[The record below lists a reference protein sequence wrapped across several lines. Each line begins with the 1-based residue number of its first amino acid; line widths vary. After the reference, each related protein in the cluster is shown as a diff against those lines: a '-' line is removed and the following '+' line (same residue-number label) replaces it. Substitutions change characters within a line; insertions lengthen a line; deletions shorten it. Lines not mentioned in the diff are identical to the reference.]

1 LGESSTIRI
10 LTFQSLT
17 SQRLALILLLS
28 LVSAVALADTTA
40 DTYKRK
46 CAACHGASGEGDT
59 MLGKNLKIRSLRS
72 PDVQKKSDEELF
84 NIISKGRYKM
94 PAFDHKLSKEQI
106 HDLVRHIRSL
116 K

>member
-1 LGESSTIRI
+1 MGESSAIRI
-10 LTFQSLT
+10 LTSQS
-17 SQRLALILLLS
+17 LALILLVS
-28 LVSAVALADTTA
+28 LVSAGALADSTA
-40 DTYKRK
+40 ETYKRK
-46 CAACHGASGEGDT
+46 CAACHGATGDGDT

-106 HDLVRHIRSL
+106 HDLVRHIRAL
-116 K
+116 KYV

>member
-1 LGESSTIRI
+1 M
-10 LTFQSLT
+10 
-17 SQRLALILLLS
+17 ALILLVS
-28 LVSAVALADTTA
+28 LVSAGALADSTA
-40 DTYKRK
+40 ETYKRK
-46 CAACHGASGEGDT
+46 CAACHGATGDGDT

-94 PAFDHKLSKEQI
+94 PAFDRNLSKEQV

>member
-1 LGESSTIRI
+1 LGESSAIRI
-10 LTFQSLT
+10 LTFQCLT

-28 LVSAVALADTTA
+28 LVSAGALADTTSE
-40 DTYKRK
+40 TYKRK
-46 CAACHGASGEGDT
+46 CAACHGASGDGDT

-72 PDVQKKSDEELF
+72 SDVQKKSDEELF

-94 PAFDHKLSKEQI
+94 PAFDHKLSKDQI

>member
-1 LGESSTIRI
+1 LGESSAIRI
-10 LTFQSLT
+10 LTFQS
-17 SQRLALILLLS
+17 LALILLLS
-28 LVSAVALADTTA
+28 LVSTGALADTTSE
-40 DTYKRK
+40 TYKRK
-46 CAACHGASGEGDT
+46 CAACHGASGNGDT
-59 MLGKNLKIRSLRS
+59 MLGKNLEIRSLRS

-106 HDLVRHIRSL
+106 HDLVRHIRAL